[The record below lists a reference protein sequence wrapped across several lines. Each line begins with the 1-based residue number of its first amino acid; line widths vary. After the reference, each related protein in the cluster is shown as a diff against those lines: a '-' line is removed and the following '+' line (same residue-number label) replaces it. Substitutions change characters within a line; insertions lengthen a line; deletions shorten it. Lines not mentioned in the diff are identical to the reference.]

1 MPTALIT
8 GANRGLG
15 FGLTE
20 LYAADGWNVIAC
32 AREPEKATALQK
44 LAASGKGK
52 VTVKKLDIEDHA
64 SIEALAKELKG
75 QPIDLLLNVA
85 GFYGKR
91 IVSDPGGLGAF
102 GESDY
107 AEWDRINR
115 INVLGPMK
123 IAEAFVE
130 NVAASG
136 QKKIVSLSSIIGSIG
151 GNPGGHMYAYRSSK
165 AALNAVMKAMSVDLK
180 DRGITAIPIHPGWVR
195 TDMGGPNADLSPEE
209 SVTGMKKVIDGLT
222 PADSGKFLTYSGETL
237 PW

>member
-32 AREPEKATALQK
+32 TRAPEKADALQK
-44 LAASGKGK
+44 LAAGSKGK
-52 VTVKKLDIEDHA
+52 VTIKKLDVEDHA
-64 SIEALAKELKG
+64 SIDALAKDLKG

-85 GFYGKR
+85 GYYGKR
-91 IVSDPGGLGAF
+91 IVSEPGGLGIF
-102 GESDY
+102 GESDF

-115 INVLGPMK
+115 VNVIGPMK
-123 IAEAFVE
+123 VAETFVE

-151 GNPGGHMYAYRSSK
+151 GNDSGHMYAYRASK
-165 AALNAVMKAMSVDLK
+165 AALNSVMKAMSLDLK
-180 DRGITAIPIHPGWVR
+180 ARGITAIPLHPGWVR
-195 TDMGGPNADLSPEE
+195 TDMGGPNADISPEE
-209 SVTGMKKVIDGLT
+209 SVTGMKKVIDRLT